1 MALGMEKIMQAGL
14 VLAQGVDHPPT
25 DGRVETRKEERGQF
39 LLLVESR
46 IVWNI
51 HTFAIY

>member
-1 MALGMEKIMQAGL
+1 MKKIIQFGL
-14 VLAQGVDHPPT
+14 ILAQGIDHPPT
-25 DGRVETRKEERGQF
+25 DGRVETREEERGQF

-46 IVWNI
+46 FVLII

>member
-1 MALGMEKIMQAGL
+1 MQFGQIL
-14 VLAQGVDHPPT
+14 TQGDNHPPT
-25 DGRVETRKEERGQF
+25 DGRVERREEQGGQF

-46 IVWNI
+46 FVLII